1 MVSASTMPSTVP
13 SLKPR
18 VFSTASSGV
27 RSRTDCIITVPTESS
42 RAKNT
47 APMIARTTKPMS
59 PICLIWSWTYWPWVA
74 VLVSCGELAN
84 RASTALETWPAWVG
98 SPTRIIS
105 RLAVPFW
112 LVRPSS
118 T

>member
-1 MVSASTMPSTVP
+1 MPSTVP

-18 VFSTASSGV
+18 VLSTASSGV
-27 RSRTDCIITVPTESS
+27 RSRTDCIITVPTESR

-84 RASTALETWPAWVG
+84 RASTALETWLDCFG
-98 SPTRIIS
+98 SAIRIRK

-112 LVRPSS
+112 VTRPSS